1 MFLSVL
7 GVALG
12 VAVVVAIDLANTSA
26 TEAFRLSSEAVTGRT
41 THHIVGSR
49 ELLDERVYLDLRLE
63 AGINDAA
70 PVIDGFVS
78 IPSNPGRTLQVL
90 GIDPLAEGPFR
101 SFTGGVG
108 SGLDLGRFISSEQTG
123 VLSAL
128 TAQNLNIE
136 AGDSLKVRF
145 EGQEQSIT
153 IISLLEAESEQSARV
168 LDNLLI
174 VDIST
179 AQALFGMAGQ
189 LSRIELILSEESEQS
204 AQITALNEFLP
215 VGAVLERSTTK
226 SETMA
231 QMTRAF
237 SLNLVA
243 LSLLALVVGMF
254 LIYNTMTF
262 SVVQRRP
269 TIGRLRALGVTQKEI
284 FSLVMGEALLIGVL
298 GTGIGLLA
306 GIALGQGL
314 VHLVTQSINDLYYVL
329 RVRTWD
335 LSYWSLAKGVGLGV
349 GATLLAAI
357 APAREATSAPISTVL
372 QRSTE
377 ESRVREGLPRLALA
391 SLGLAVTAI
400 LLLVLPGN
408 SIAISYLALLLL
420 ILAFATAT
428 PSMVVGMARLARPLM
443 SAVGGVVGRMAAQGT
458 ITALSRTSIAIA
470 SLMIAISATIGVG
483 VMVNSFRSTVEV
495 WLEYTLRADIY
506 VSPPGLVF
514 RRNDATLLPEIEAIL
529 RSQDGVVGAYSVRTA
544 SVKANNERADLVV
557 VGPGPQRK
565 EGTRLKEGDPDRVWD
580 RFGAETTVL
589 VSEPYSFRN
598 DIHVGDTITMG
609 TDQGEQAFLVGAVY
623 YDYGSD
629 LGAIMM
635 SRNTYEMY
643 FMDRGVSGISLY
655 AAPGQDVD
663 ALIESIRGR
672 LAGKQEVNMR
682 SNRSLREASLDVFD
696 RTFTV
701 TIVLR
706 LLAVFVAFIGV
717 LSALMALQLERA
729 RELSVMRA
737 NGLTPRQVW
746 KYVTMQ
752 TGLMGFM
759 AGLMSIPLGLTL
771 AYILI
776 HVINKRSFGWTLQI
790 DITPAIL
797 GQAVILAVLAALL
810 AGIYPAWK
818 MSRSNPANALRDE

>member
-1 MFLSVL
+1 MVLSIL

-26 TEAFRLSSEAVTGRT
+26 TEAFRLSSEAVTGRA
-41 THHIVGSR
+41 THTIMGSR
-49 ELLDERVYLDLRLE
+49 DLLDEHVYRDLRVDTGLRD
-63 AGINDAA
+63 IA
-70 PVIDGFVS
+70 PVVEGYVS
-78 IPSNPGRTLQVL
+78 VPLDPGRTLQVM
-90 GIDPLAEGPFR
+90 GIDPLAETPFR

-108 SGLDLGRFISSEQTG
+108 SGLDLGSFISTKQTG
-123 VLSAL
+123 LLSAT
-128 TAQNLNIE
+128 TALEIGIKVGDNLI
-136 AGDSLKVRF
+136 VRF
-145 EGQEQSIT
+145 EGQERTVS
-153 IISLLEAESEQSARV
+153 IISLLESENEQVARA
-168 LDNLLI
+168 LDNLMV

-179 AQALFGMAGQ
+179 AQELFGMQGQ
-189 LSRIELILSEESEQS
+189 LSRIELILPEGEDGLKRIDSIQEM
-204 AQITALNEFLP
+204 LP
-215 VGAVLERSTTK
+215 AGSVIERSSTK
-226 SETMA
+226 SDTMA

-269 TIGRLRALGVTQKEI
+269 TIGRLRAIGVTQREI
-284 FSLVMGEALLIGVL
+284 FSLVMGEALLIGIL
-298 GTGIGLLA
+298 GTGIGLAA

-314 VHLVTQSINDLYYVL
+314 IHLVTQSINDLYYVL
-329 RVRTWD
+329 RVRNLD
-335 LSYWSLAKGVGLGV
+335 LSYWSLAKGIGLGL
-349 GATLLAAI
+349 GATLIAAI

-377 ESRVREGLPRLALA
+377 ESRIRHQIPRLALL
-391 SLGLAVTAI
+391 SLGMAMVAII
-400 LLLVLPGN
+400 LLLLPGN
-408 SIAISYLALLLL
+408 SIVVSYSALLLL
-420 ILAFATAT
+420 ILAFATIT
-428 PSMVVGMARLARPLM
+428 PGVVSLMARAARPIM
-443 SAVGGVVGRMAAQGT
+443 GMMGGVVGRMAAQGT
-458 ITALSRTSIAIA
+458 VTSLSRTSVAIA

-529 RSQDGVVGAYSVRTA
+529 RSQEGVMGSYSVRTA
-544 SVKANNERADLVV
+544 SVTANGERSDLVV
-557 VGPGPQRK
+557 VEPGPQRK
-565 EGTRLKEGDPDRVWD
+565 EGTRLKEGDPDQVWD
-580 RFGAETTVL
+580 RFGADNTVL

-598 DIHVGDTITMG
+598 DAHVGDSITMT
-609 TDQGEQAFLVGAVY
+609 TDEGEHTFSIGAVY

-635 SRNTYEMY
+635 SRETYEGY
-643 FMDRGVSGISLY
+643 FDDRGISGLSLY
-655 AAPGQDVD
+655 ASPGQDVD
-663 ALIESIRGR
+663 ALIQSIRGK
-672 LAGKQEVNMR
+672 LAGKQEVIMR

-706 LLAVFVAFIGV
+706 LLAVLVAFIGV

-729 RELSVMRA
+729 RELAVMRA

-752 TGLMGFM
+752 TGLMGLM
-759 AGLMSIPLGLTL
+759 AGILSIPLGLTL
-771 AYILI
+771 AYVLIL
-776 HVINKRSFGWTLQI
+776 VINKRSFGWTLQVE
-790 DITPAIL
+790 ITPAIL
-797 GQAVILAVLAALL
+797 AQAVILAIVAALL
-810 AGIYPAWK
+810 AGLYPAWK
-818 MSRSNPANALRDE
+818 MSRANPANTLRDE